1 MARYIAKRL
10 LQAIPAFL
18 IITVIVFLLSNA
30 ALAAVAGNILTAAG
44 KFVNGKATVVGT
56 ALAFSHAGFKLQI
69 YNVIKGKHGS
79 FVAFRKPLPGNKG
92 GAKGAHDA
100 CNVRTDRLASGNFFK
115 AAQNGIIVKGSA
127 LYHNV
132 PAQGRSVGNLNYLK
146 QRIFND

>member
-1 MARYIAKRL
+1 MECPQSLFCLVGRKDFVIKD
-10 LQAIPAFL
+10 PFEL
-18 IITVIVFLLSNA
+18 IVKKIGNPVCVFLLSNA

-100 CNVRTDRLASGNFFK
+100 CNVRTDRLASGNFSK
-115 AAQNGIIVKGSA
+115 LRRTAS
-127 LYHNV
+127 L
-132 PAQGRSVGNLNYLK
+132 
-146 QRIFND
+146 